1 MLSVNA
7 LIQEAAEL
15 CAMTGLGE
23 AVDGTLAASCLNLLN
38 RTIAKLNNDN
48 YFSSCLETVDINAA
62 GEVQFKVLEEG
73 EGVPDN
79 EYVINMEPPEAIVG
93 VSRKVGIRWLQLYGS
108 NPQDMAAV
116 NSMTLP
122 SHYCYQVFTETTPH
136 DHTPNN
142 RLVGKLSL
150 NGSGRADL
158 KIFMNRR
165 IPTLKLVDAIPIS
178 PLYHDAILYS
188 LAEMMC
194 IQFKLTDYQ
203 PEINREKNAALAMI
217 DRNTLNNRMMENGT
231 RLSSSWDRAYYDGL
245 AGDGLA
251 IE

>member
-1 MLSVNA
+1 MLNVNA
-7 LIQEAAEL
+7 LCQEAAEL
-15 CAMTGLGE
+15 CSMVGDGE
-23 AVDGTLAASCLNLLN
+23 AMDGTLAASFLNLLN

-73 EGVPDN
+73 EVVPDG
-79 EYVINMEPPEAIVG
+79 EYVINMDPPEAIVG

-136 DHTPNN
+136 DHTPHN
-142 RLVGKLSL
+142 RLVGKLTL

-158 KIFMNRR
+158 KIFMNCR
-165 IPTLKLVDAIPIS
+165 IPELKLTDAIPVS

-188 LAEMMC
+188 LAEMAC
-194 IQFKLTDYQ
+194 IKYKLTDYQ

-217 DRNTLNNRMMENGT
+217 DRNTLNNRTMENGT
-231 RLSSSWDRAYYDGL
+231 RLSTSWDRAYYDGL

>member
-23 AVDGTLAASCLNLLN
+23 TVDGTLAASCLNPLN

-48 YFSSCLETVDINAA
+48 YFSSCLDTVEANAA
-62 GEVQFKVLEEG
+62 GEIQFKVLEEG
-73 EGVPDN
+73 EIVP
-79 EYVINMEPPEAIVG
+79 EGKVVINMEPPEAIVG
-93 VSRKVGIRWLQLYGS
+93 VSRKVGIRWLELYGS

-116 NSMTLP
+116 TSMTLP
-122 SHYCYQVFTETTPH
+122 THYCYQVFAETTPH
-136 DHTPNN
+136 DHTPHN

-150 NGSGRADL
+150 NGMGFSAI
-158 KIFMNRR
+158 KVFMNRR
-165 IPTLKLVDAIPIS
+165 IPTLKLTDSIPVS

-203 PEINREKNAALAMI
+203 PEISREKNAALAMI

-231 RLSSSWDRAYYDGL
+231 RLMSSYDKSFYDGL
-245 AGDGLA
+245 AGEGLV
-251 IE
+251 IQ

>member
-7 LIQEAAEL
+7 LCQEAAEL
-15 CAMTGLGE
+15 CSMVGDGE
-23 AVDGTLAASCLNLLN
+23 AMDGTLAASFLNLLN

-48 YFSSCLETVDINAA
+48 YFSSCLETVDTNAA

-73 EGVPDN
+73 EAVP
-79 EYVINMEPPEAIVG
+79 EGEVVINMEPPEAIVG

-116 NSMTLP
+116 HSMTLP

-150 NGSGRADL
+150 NGTGRADL

-165 IPTLKLVDAIPIS
+165 IPTLRLTDIIPIS

-188 LAEMMC
+188 LAEMAC
-194 IQFKLTDYQ
+194 IKYKLADYQ
-203 PEINREKNAALAMI
+203 GEISREKNAALAMI

>member
-48 YFSSCLETVDINAA
+48 YFSSCLETVEANAA
-62 GEVQFKVLEEG
+62 GEIQFKQLEEG
-73 EGVPDN
+73 EIVP
-79 EYVINMEPPEAIVG
+79 EGQVVINMDPPEAIVG
-93 VSRKVGIRWLQLYGS
+93 VSRKVGIRWLELYGS

-116 NSMTLP
+116 TSMTLP
-122 SHYCYQVFTETTPH
+122 THYCYQVFTETTPH
-136 DHTPNN
+136 DHTPHN

-165 IPTLKLVDAIPIS
+165 IPTLKLTDSIPVS

-194 IQFKLTDYQ
+194 IQFKLVDYQ

-217 DRNTLNNRMMENGT
+217 DRNTLNNRTMENGT
-231 RLSSSWDRAYYDGL
+231 RLSTSWDRAYYDGL

>member
-38 RTIAKLNNDN
+38 RTIAKLNNDS
-48 YFSSCLETVDINAA
+48 YFSSCLDTVDINAS

-73 EGVPDN
+73 ESVP
-79 EYVINMEPPEAIVG
+79 EGQVVINMEPPEALVG

-108 NPQDMAAV
+108 NPQDMASV
-116 NSMTLP
+116 RSMTLP
-122 SHYCYQVFTETTPH
+122 SHYCYQVFTETTLH
-136 DHTPNN
+136 DNTQHT
-142 RLVGKLSL
+142 RLVGKLSV
-150 NGSGRADL
+150 NGTGRADL

-165 IPTLKLVDAIPIS
+165 IPTLKLTDAIPVS

-188 LAEMMC
+188 LAELMC
-194 IQFKLTDYQ
+194 VQFKLTDYQ
-203 PEINREKNAALAMI
+203 GEISREKNAALAMI

>member
-15 CAMTGLGE
+15 CSMVADGE
-23 AVDGTLAASCLNLLN
+23 PADGTLAASYLNLLN

-48 YFSSCLETVDINAA
+48 YFSSCLDTAEVNAA
-62 GEVQFKVLEEG
+62 GEIQFKVLEEN
-73 EGVPDN
+73 ELVPDN
-79 EYVINMEPPEAIVG
+79 VTVINMEPPEAIVG
-93 VSRKVGIRWLQLYGS
+93 VSRKVGIRWLELYGS
-108 NPQDMAAV
+108 NPQAMAAV
-116 NSMTLP
+116 TSMTLP
-122 SHYCYQVFTETTPH
+122 SHYCYQVTTDTTPH

-142 RLVGKLSL
+142 RLVGKLTL
-150 NGSGRADL
+150 NGSGRADI
-158 KIFMNRR
+158 KVYFNRR
-165 IPTLKLVDAIPIS
+165 IPVLKLTDAIPLS

-188 LAEMMC
+188 LAEAAC
-194 IQFKLTDYQ
+194 LKYKLFDYLG
-203 PEINREKNAALAMI
+203 EIRDLKNSALAMI

-231 RLSSSWDRAYYDGL
+231 RLASSWDRAYYDGL

>member
-15 CAMTGLGE
+15 CSMTGLGE

-38 RTIAKLNNDN
+38 RTMAKLNNDN

-73 EGVPDN
+73 EVVPDG
-79 EYVINMEPPEAIVG
+79 EYVINMDPPEAIVG

-136 DHTPNN
+136 DHTPHN

-165 IPTLKLVDAIPIS
+165 IPTLKLTDAIPVS

-217 DRNTLNNRMMENGT
+217 DRNTLNNRTMENGT
-231 RLSSSWDRAYYDGL
+231 RLSTSWDRAYYDGL

>member
-62 GEVQFKVLEEG
+62 GEVQFKALEEG
-73 EGVPDN
+73 EVVPDT
-79 EYVINMEPPEAIVG
+79 EYVINMDPPEAIVG

-122 SHYCYQVFTETTPH
+122 SHYCYQVFAETTPH
-136 DHTPNN
+136 DHTPHN

-165 IPTLKLVDAIPIS
+165 IPTLKLTDAIPIS

-203 PEINREKNAALAMI
+203 PEINREKNAALSMI

-231 RLSSSWDRAYYDGL
+231 RLASSWDRAYYDGL

>member
-1 MLSVNA
+1 MLQVNA

-15 CAMTGLGE
+15 CSMVGLGE
-23 AVDGTLAASCLNLLN
+23 AADGTLAASCLNLLN

-48 YFSSCLETVDINAA
+48 YFSSCMDTSTVNAA
-62 GEVQFKVLEEG
+62 GEIQFKKLEPNEA
-73 EGVPDN
+73 VPDG
-79 EYVINMEPPEAIVG
+79 VTVVNMEPPEAIVG
-93 VSRKVGIRWLQLYGS
+93 ASRRVGIRWLELFAS
-108 NPQDMAAV
+108 NPQDMLAV

-142 RLVGKLSL
+142 RLVGKLML
-150 NGSGRADL
+150 NGSGRADI
-158 KIFMNRR
+158 KVFYNRR
-165 IPTLKLVDAIPIS
+165 IPELKLTDSIPVS

-217 DRNTLNNRMMENGT
+217 DRNTLNNRAMENGT
-231 RLSSSWDRAYYDGL
+231 RFSTSYDQAYYDGM
-245 AGDGLA
+245 AGAGLVL
-251 IE
+251 

>member
-38 RTIAKLNNDN
+38 RTIAKLNNDQ

-62 GEVQFKVLEEG
+62 GEVQFKELEEG
-73 EGVPDN
+73 EIVP
-79 EYVINMEPPEAIVG
+79 EGQVVINMEPPEAIVG

-108 NPQDMAAV
+108 NPQDMASV
-116 NSMTLP
+116 RSMTLP
-122 SHYCYQVFTETTPH
+122 SHYCYQVFTEPVPH
-136 DHTPNN
+136 DLLSKT
-142 RLVGKLSL
+142 RLVGKLSV
-150 NGSGRADL
+150 NGTGRADL

-165 IPTLKLVDAIPIS
+165 IQTLKLTDAIPVS

-203 PEINREKNAALAMI
+203 SEINREKNAALSMI

-231 RLSSSWDRAYYDGL
+231 RLSTSWDRAYYDGL

>member
-23 AVDGTLAASCLNLLN
+23 TVDGTLAASCLNLLN

-48 YFSSCLETVDINAA
+48 YFSSCLETVNINAA
-62 GEVQFKVLEEG
+62 GEVQFKELEEG
-73 EGVPDN
+73 EVVPDD
-79 EYVINMEPPEAIVG
+79 EYVINMDPPEAIVG
-93 VSRKVGIRWLQLYGS
+93 VSRKVGIRWLELYGS

-136 DHTPNN
+136 DHTPHN

-158 KIFMNRR
+158 KIFINRR
-165 IPTLKLVDAIPIS
+165 IPNLKLTDSIPVS

-203 PEINREKNAALAMI
+203 PEINREKNAALSMI

-231 RLSSSWDRAYYDGL
+231 RLSTSWDRAYYDGL

>member
-23 AVDGTLAASCLNLLN
+23 TVDGTLAASCLNLLN

-48 YFSSCLETVDINAA
+48 YFSSCLETVNINAA

-73 EGVPDN
+73 EVVPDG
-79 EYVINMEPPEAIVG
+79 EYVINMDPPEAIVG

-136 DHTPNN
+136 DHTPHN

-165 IPTLKLVDAIPIS
+165 IPTLKLTDAIPIS

-203 PEINREKNAALAMI
+203 PEINREKNAALSMI

-231 RLSSSWDRAYYDGL
+231 RLSSSWDRAFYDGL

>member
-1 MLSVNA
+1 MLNVNA
-7 LIQEAAEL
+7 LCQEAAEL
-15 CAMTGLGE
+15 CSMVGDGE
-23 AVDGTLAASCLNLLN
+23 AMDGTLAASFLNLLN

-73 EGVPDN
+73 EVVPDG
-79 EYVINMEPPEAIVG
+79 EYVINMDPPEAIVG

-136 DHTPNN
+136 DHTPHN
-142 RLVGKLSL
+142 RLVGKLTL

-158 KIFMNRR
+158 KIFMNCR
-165 IPTLKLVDAIPIS
+165 IPELKLTDAIPVS

-188 LAEMMC
+188 LAEMAC
-194 IQFKLTDYQ
+194 IKYKLTDYQ
-203 PEINREKNAALAMI
+203 AEINREKNAALAMI
-217 DRNTLNNRMMENGT
+217 DRNTLNNRTMENGT
-231 RLSSSWDRAYYDGL
+231 RLSTSWDRAYYDGL

>member
-7 LIQEAAEL
+7 LCQEAAEL
-15 CAMTGLGE
+15 CSMVGDGE
-23 AVDGTLAASCLNLLN
+23 AMDGTLAASYLNLLN

-73 EGVPDN
+73 EVVPDN
-79 EYVINMEPPEAIVG
+79 IYVVNMEPPESIVG

-136 DHTPNN
+136 DHTPHN

-150 NGSGRADL
+150 NGHGRADL
-158 KIFMNRR
+158 KIFMNMR
-165 IPTLKLVDAIPIS
+165 IPVLKLTDSIPVS

-188 LAEMMC
+188 LAEMAC
-194 IQFKLTDYQ
+194 IKYKLTDYQ
-203 PEINREKNAALAMI
+203 AEINREKNAALAMI
-217 DRNTLNNRMMENGT
+217 DRNTLNNRTMENGT
-231 RLSSSWDRAYYDGL
+231 RLSTSWDRAYYDGL

>member
-15 CAMTGLGE
+15 CLMTGLGV
-23 AVDGTLAASCLNLLN
+23 AVDGTVAASCLNLLN

-48 YFSSCLETVDINAA
+48 YFSSCLETVEANAA
-62 GEVQFKVLEEG
+62 GEIQFKKLEDGEIVPEG
-73 EGVPDN
+73 QI
-79 EYVINMEPPEAIVG
+79 VIDMEPPEAIVG
-93 VSRKVGIRWLQLYGS
+93 VSRKVGIRWLELYGT

-116 NSMTLP
+116 TSMTLP
-122 SHYCYQVFTETTPH
+122 THYCYQVFAETTPH
-136 DHTPNN
+136 DHTPHN

-150 NGSGRADL
+150 NGAAFSAI
-158 KIFMNRR
+158 KVFINRR
-165 IPTLKLVDAIPIS
+165 IPTLKLTDAIPIS

-194 IQFKLTDYQ
+194 IQFKLADYQ
-203 PEINREKNAALAMI
+203 PEISREKNAALAMI

-231 RLSSSWDRAYYDGL
+231 RLMSSYDKSYCDGL
-245 AGDGLA
+245 AGEGLTIA
-251 IE
+251 

>member
-15 CAMTGLGE
+15 CSMTGLGE
-23 AVDGTLAASCLNLLN
+23 SVDGTLAASCLNLLN

-62 GEVQFKVLEEG
+62 GEVQFKELEEG
-73 EGVPDN
+73 EVVPDG
-79 EYVINMEPPEAIVG
+79 EVVINMDPPEAIVG

-108 NPQDMAAV
+108 NPQDMASV
-116 NSMTLP
+116 RSMTLP

-136 DHTPNN
+136 DHTPHN

-150 NGSGRADL
+150 NGTGRSDL

-165 IPTLKLVDAIPIS
+165 IPTLKLTDAIPIS

-188 LAEMMC
+188 LAELMC
-194 IQFKLTDYQ
+194 VQFKLTDYQ

-231 RLSSSWDRAYYDGL
+231 RLSTSWDRAYYDGL

>member
-23 AVDGTLAASCLNLLN
+23 TVDGTLAASCLNLLN

-48 YFSSCLETVDINAA
+48 YFSSCLETVNINAA
-62 GEVQFKVLEEG
+62 GEVQFKELEEG
-73 EGVPDN
+73 EVVPDD
-79 EYVINMEPPEAIVG
+79 EYVINMDPPEAIVG
-93 VSRKVGIRWLQLYGS
+93 VSRKVGIRWLELYGS

-136 DHTPNN
+136 DHTPHN

-158 KIFMNRR
+158 KIFINRR
-165 IPTLKLVDAIPIS
+165 IPNLQLTDSIPVS

-231 RLSSSWDRAYYDGL
+231 RLSSSWDRAFYDGL

>member
-7 LIQEAAEL
+7 LCQEAAEL
-15 CAMTGLGE
+15 CSMVGDGE
-23 AVDGTLAASCLNLLN
+23 AMDGTLAASYLNLLN

-73 EGVPDN
+73 EVVPDN
-79 EYVINMEPPEAIVG
+79 VYVVNMDPPESIVG

-116 NSMTLP
+116 TSMTLP

-136 DHTPNN
+136 DHTPHN

-150 NGSGRADL
+150 NGHGRADL
-158 KIFMNRR
+158 KIFMNMR
-165 IPTLKLVDAIPIS
+165 IPVLKLTDSIPVS

-188 LAEMMC
+188 LAEMAC
-194 IQFKLTDYQ
+194 IKYKLTDYQ

-217 DRNTLNNRMMENGT
+217 DRNTLNNRTMENGT
-231 RLSSSWDRAYYDGL
+231 RLSTSWDRAYYDGL

>member
-23 AVDGTLAASCLNLLN
+23 TVDGTLAASCLNLLN

-48 YFSSCLETVDINAA
+48 YFSSCLETVNINAA
-62 GEVQFKVLEEG
+62 GEVQFKELEEG
-73 EGVPDN
+73 EVVPDD
-79 EYVINMEPPEAIVG
+79 EYVFNMDPPEAIVG
-93 VSRKVGIRWLQLYGS
+93 VSRKVGFRWLELYGS

-136 DHTPNN
+136 DHTPHN

-158 KIFMNRR
+158 KIFINRR
-165 IPTLKLVDAIPIS
+165 IPKLKLTDSIPVS

>member
-62 GEVQFKVLEEG
+62 GEVQFKALEEG
-73 EGVPDN
+73 EVVPDN
-79 EYVINMEPPEAIVG
+79 EYVINMDPPEAIVG

-122 SHYCYQVFTETTPH
+122 SHYCYQVFAETTPH
-136 DHTPNN
+136 DHTPHN

-165 IPTLKLVDAIPIS
+165 IPTLKLTDAIPIS

-203 PEINREKNAALAMI
+203 PEINREKNAALSMI

>member
-15 CAMTGLGE
+15 CSMTGLGE

-48 YFSSCLETVDINAA
+48 YFSSCLETIDTNAA

-73 EGVPDN
+73 EAAPEGQA
-79 EYVINMEPPEAIVG
+79 VINMEPPEAIVG

-108 NPQDMAAV
+108 NPQDMASV
-116 NSMTLP
+116 RSMTLP
-122 SHYCYQVFTETTPH
+122 SHYCYQVFTETTPN
-136 DHTPNN
+136 DHN

-150 NGSGRADL
+150 NGTGRADL

-188 LAEMMC
+188 LAELMC
-194 IQFKLTDYQ
+194 VQFKLADYQ
-203 PEINREKNAALAMI
+203 PEITREKNAALAMI

-231 RLSSSWDRAYYDGL
+231 RLSTSWDRAYYDGL

>member
-1 MLSVNA
+1 MLNVNA

-48 YFSSCLETVDINAA
+48 YFSSCLETVEANAA
-62 GEVQFKVLEEG
+62 GEIQFKKLEDGEIVPEG
-73 EGVPDN
+73 QV
-79 EYVINMEPPEAIVG
+79 VIDMEPPEAIVG
-93 VSRKVGIRWLQLYGS
+93 VSRKVGIRWLELYGT

-116 NSMTLP
+116 TSMTLP
-122 SHYCYQVFTETTPH
+122 THYCYQVFAETTPH
-136 DHTPNN
+136 DHTPHN

-150 NGSGRADL
+150 NGTGFSAI
-158 KIFMNRR
+158 KVFMNRR
-165 IPTLKLVDAIPIS
+165 IPALKLTDTIPVS

-194 IQFKLTDYQ
+194 IQFKLSDYQ
-203 PEINREKNAALAMI
+203 PEISREKNAALAMI

-231 RLSSSWDRAYYDGL
+231 RLASSWDRAYYDGL

>member
-1 MLSVNA
+1 
-7 LIQEAAEL
+7 
-15 CAMTGLGE
+15 MTGLGE
-23 AVDGTLAASCLNLLN
+23 TVDGTLAASCLNLLN

-73 EGVPDN
+73 EVVPAG
-79 EYVINMEPPEAIVG
+79 EYVINMDPPEAIVG
-93 VSRKVGIRWLQLYGS
+93 VSRKLGIRWLQLYGS

-116 NSMTLP
+116 NSMTMP
-122 SHYCYQVFTETTPH
+122 SHYCYQLFTETTPH
-136 DHTPNN
+136 DHTPHN

-165 IPTLKLVDAIPIS
+165 IPELKLTDAIPVS

-188 LAEMMC
+188 LAEMAC
-194 IQFKLTDYQ
+194 IKYKLTDYQ

-217 DRNTLNNRMMENGT
+217 DRNTLNNRTMENGT
-231 RLSSSWDRAYYDGL
+231 RLSTSWDRAYYDGL
-245 AGDGLA
+245 AGYGLA

>member
-15 CAMTGLGE
+15 CSMTGLGE

-62 GEVQFKVLEEG
+62 GEVQFKALEEG
-73 EGVPDN
+73 EVVPDN
-79 EYVINMEPPEAIVG
+79 EYVINMDPPEAIVG

-116 NSMTLP
+116 TSMTLP

-136 DHTPNN
+136 DHTPHN

-150 NGSGRADL
+150 NGHGRADL

-165 IPTLKLVDAIPIS
+165 IPTLKLTDAIPVS

-188 LAEMMC
+188 LAELMC
-194 IQFKLTDYQ
+194 VQFKLTDYQ

-217 DRNTLNNRMMENGT
+217 DRNTLNNRTMENGT
-231 RLSSSWDRAYYDGL
+231 RLSTSWDRAYYDGL